1 MSISNLLHFL
11 FSVNLI
17 NQQSSHVGLS
27 FIYRSN
33 FLTFPPQILQLIDPQ
48 MAKKKV
54 EPINKLREN
63 INRVDEKLIS
73 LLAERRD
80 LSGKVILAKETSQ
93 SPIRDQ
99 KRESDLLNKLVKSGK
114 KKGLDSHFLSKVFYE
129 IIEDS
134 VRLQQNYVQ
143 TKLNAKGEKKKSITL
158 AIQGIEGSYSFL
170 ASHKFFAH
178 QKVNLHFL
186 FKDRFDEV
194 VDAVEKGEA
203 DFAVLP
209 IENTTS
215 GGINEVYDL
224 LLHTTLS
231 IIGEE
236 KFQVKH
242 CLVALENIPLQKIKK
257 VFSHYQAALQ
267 CSKFLQTL
275 SSASV
280 EYFTDTAM
288 SVQKIKDDGNLSH
301 AAIASEE
308 AAKLFR
314 LKILK
319 TSIANQS
326 ENYTRFLIA
335 TRKPHEV
342 DHRIRCKTSI
352 VMATSHTP
360 GSLVEA
366 LNVFRKYNVNLTK
379 LESRPI
385 MGNPWEEMFYL
396 DFEGNIIEETI
407 QNVLDEL
414 GQHTRFL
421 KVLGS
426 YPSQELARTKLEYP
440 KILTDQTE
448 KEIPAEAPGKKT
460 TSTKKSKS
468 QSYRLAS
475 RDYKA
480 DDTIIKVKDVV
491 IGGNNFVVI
500 AGPCS
505 VENPE
510 MIMKCALEAKENG
523 AQILRGG
530 CFKPRTSPYS
540 FQGMGFEGLKLL
552 VDAGKYYDLPV
563 ITEVMDTDQVVEV
576 AKTAD
581 ILQIGARNMQN
592 FALLKEVGKTH
603 RPVMLK
609 RGLSASINEW
619 LNAAEYILAQG
630 NRQVIFCERG
640 IRTFETATRNTL
652 DLSAIPVLKELTHLP
667 LIVDPSHAIGER
679 NKVVP
684 LAKAAKVVGAHGIMV
699 EFHPD
704 PPNALSDP
712 EQALY
717 FAQFED
723 MMKELYKL

>member
-1 MSISNLLHFL
+1 
-11 FSVNLI
+11 
-17 NQQSSHVGLS
+17 
-27 FIYRSN
+27 
-33 FLTFPPQILQLIDPQ
+33 

-54 EPINKLREN
+54 YELKELREK
-63 INRVDEKLIS
+63 ITQVDEKIIE
-73 LLAERRD
+73 LLSERRK
-80 LSGKVILAKETSQ
+80 LSKEIALAKELNN

-99 KRESDLLNKLVKSGK
+99 KREEELLRKLIQLGRKA
-114 KKGLDSHFLSKVFYE
+114 GLDSNYLSKVFYE

-134 VRLQQNYVQ
+134 IRLQQSYVQ
-143 TKLNAKGEKKKSITL
+143 TSLNKKGDKKKTIVVS
-158 AIQGIEGSYSFL
+158 IQGIEGSYSYL
-170 ASHKFFAH
+170 AAQKYFAH
-178 QKVNLHFL
+178 SGYRLNFL
-186 FKDRFDEV
+186 SKRRFDEV
-194 VDAVEKGEA
+194 VEAAEKGEA
-203 DFAVLP
+203 DYAVLP

-231 IIGEE
+231 IVGEE

-242 CLVALENIPLQKIKK
+242 CFVALDDIPFQKIKK
-257 VFSHYQAALQ
+257 VYAHYQAAAQ
-267 CSKFLQTL
+267 CSKFLETL
-275 SSASV
+275 PNITI
-280 EYFTDTAM
+280 EYFDDTAM
-288 SVQKIKDDGNLSH
+288 SVQKIKEEGNISY

-319 TSIANQS
+319 KDIANQP

-335 TRKPHEV
+335 SRKPQIIDE
-342 DHRIRCKTSI
+342 RIPCKTSI

-385 MGNPWEEMFYL
+385 IGNPWEEMFYL
-396 DFEGNIIEETI
+396 DFEGNTANELI
-407 QNVLDEL
+407 QKVLDEL
-414 GQHTRFL
+414 GQYTRFM

-426 YPSQELARTKLEYP
+426 YPSQELERTKLEFP
-440 KILTDQTE
+440 KIIGDE
-448 KEIPAEAPGKKT
+448 HKKEIKKSEKAPT
-460 TSTKKSKS
+460 IIKSKS
-468 QSYRLAS
+468 KSYRLAS
-475 RDYKA
+475 RDYKNE
-480 DDTIIKVKDVV
+480 DTIIKVKNIL

-505 VENPE
+505 VENEE

-523 AQILRGG
+523 AHILRGG

-540 FQGMGFEGLKLL
+540 FQGLGYEGLKLL
-552 VDAGKYYDLPV
+552 AEAGKYYDLPV
-563 ITEVMDTDQVVEV
+563 ITEVMDTEQVEEV
-576 AKTAD
+576 AKSSD

-603 RPVMLK
+603 RPIMLK
-609 RGLSASINEW
+609 RGLSASIDEW
-619 LNAAEYILAQG
+619 LNAAEYILSQG
-630 NRQVIFCERG
+630 NRQVILCERG

-667 LIVDPSHAIGER
+667 VIVDPSHAIGER
-679 NKVVP
+679 NKVIP

-712 EQALY
+712 DQALY
-717 FAQFED
+717 FSQFEEL
-723 MMKELYKL
+723 MRELYKL